1 MTQTN
6 TPLDPARLRARYD
19 QLLREAQT
27 AEGYSNWLYA
37 GELRREARKL
47 RKLLDSSAEK
57 AA

>member
-1 MTQTN
+1 MTK
-6 TPLDPARLRARYD
+6 TPLDPARLRARHD

-27 AEGYSNWLYA
+27 AEGYCNWLYA

-47 RKLLDSSAEK
+47 RKLLDPTADK